1 MSASKPIT
9 PKRRTVSTK
18 TLQRIIWL
26 VSIALVLVL
35 LSFGGYY
42 YWDRYVHVGDKSP
55 LEIDIAHLEQAIRE
69 DPQNPDTRVAL
80 AEYYLTK
87 GMYPDALE
95 QANQVLNAFPD
106 SQGAMLVAGIAAVRM
121 NKPEEALEP
130 LEKFVSLRKD
140 NPMAN
145 TDTALET
152 AYYFLGESYMTLNR
166 PQDAIPVLEGALVIN
181 RTDADAL
188 YLLGQAYQAT
198 GRPEEALEQYHKA
211 VRLVPDFTEAYT
223 AMIEAY
229 SALNQDDYVA
239 YARGMQ
245 AFTLKDYQTARTHLE
260 YATSTLPDF
269 APAFLGLA
277 LTYEKLD
284 QPQEA
289 LQAVNRAL
297 DLDPTDFAAQQ
308 AYGRLQA
315 ILNPQE

>member
-1 MSASKPIT
+1 MSATKPIT
-9 PKRRTVSTK
+9 PKLSTK
-18 TLQRIIWL
+18 TLQRTIWL
-26 VSIALVLVL
+26 VGIVLVLVV

-42 YWDRYVHVGDKSP
+42 YWDRYIHLGDKSP
-55 LEIDIAHLEQAIRE
+55 LEVDIAHLEQAIRD
-69 DPQNPDTRVAL
+69 DPQNPDARVAL

-87 GMYPDALE
+87 GMYPDAIE
-95 QANQVLNAFPD
+95 QANQVLNAYPD
-106 SQGAMLVAGIAAVRM
+106 NQGAMLVAGVAAVRM

-130 LEKFVSLRKD
+130 LEKFVALRKD
-140 NPMAN
+140 GPMAN

-152 AYYFLGESYMTLNR
+152 AYYFLGESYMALDR

-198 GRPEEALEQYHKA
+198 GRPEDALQQYQKA

-229 SALNQDDYVA
+229 STLNQEDYVA

-260 YATSTLPDF
+260 YATNALPDF

-277 LTYEKLD
+277 LTYEKLG
-284 QPQEA
+284 QPQAA
-289 LQAVNRAL
+289 LQAVDRAL

-308 AYGRLQA
+308 AYGRLQS